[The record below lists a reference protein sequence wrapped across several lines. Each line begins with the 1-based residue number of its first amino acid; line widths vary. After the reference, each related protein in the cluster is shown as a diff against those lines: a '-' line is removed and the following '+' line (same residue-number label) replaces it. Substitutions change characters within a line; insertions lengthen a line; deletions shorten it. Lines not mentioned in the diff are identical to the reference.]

1 MTAGELFLIFFALI
15 IISIGCILW
24 NTRRTKRL
32 ASERAQRITE
42 IQQSTVHQQMSES
55 VGNFHCEIEALRNNF
70 IAHRDLLRIQDQFQ
84 NVYTYFTRLP
94 PWYPFGKNERTFL
107 DTYAHLDSC
116 VGKWNKMFV
125 EKELEA
131 TNEFFANIEGKSLDV
146 QQRTAAITDE
156 DNLLVVAGAG
166 SGKTLTICGKVR
178 YLIERKHIRPE
189 EILLISYTNK
199 ATEELKNRVS
209 GGCDGAVDTKTFHKL
224 GLDLITESQ
233 SFRPNI
239 AGEYFLQSHI
249 QTYFASLGNDP
260 EGVATLMTYFGSY
273 IHIPEEFRNCASPDD
288 VAKLCQ
294 KLQFETLRST
304 ASTYLENIQRTRR
317 ITHSFEQVKSFEEL
331 AIANYLYL
339 NGIDYEYERPY
350 PYTTRNPER
359 KPYQPDFYLPE
370 YDLYLEHFGI
380 SADGSVP
387 WLPPEKAREY
397 LEGIKWKRSLHQ
409 IHGTTLLETYSY
421 YQKEG
426 VLLSKL
432 EELLRSHGVIFRPR
446 DLTSM
451 YTAWM
456 EHKYL
461 SGYSDF
467 VRLLAEFITLYKSN
481 GYTDLPSE
489 VFGDNLPQN
498 PYLRE
503 RTRLFLEI
511 VSPIFSGY
519 QKKLQS
525 TNQIDFSDM
534 IHRATDAVNRGSFF
548 LRYRY
553 IVVDEFQDISVG
565 RFQLIQAIRKRCNA
579 KVVCVGDDWQS
590 IFRFAGSDIG
600 LFTNFETYF
609 GYSAIL
615 KIEKTYRNSQELVT
629 TAGKFVMENP
639 KQLKKELRSEVHNVQ
654 PVKVVPYKTSPAE
667 ALKIIVE
674 DIVADFGDSA
684 HVMVLGRTNY
694 DIEPQ
699 GSCVFGDGFSLKK
712 VRTAGSD
719 TQTLVISEKYPH
731 LVLEFLTVHRSK
743 GLEADNVIILNLENR
758 RLGFPNKI
766 VDDPILEL
774 VLTQKDGY
782 LYGEER
788 RLFYVALTR
797 TRNNV
802 YLPVPQ
808 RKSLISVFVPELIYL
823 DPENVSYPTEYSLA
837 KMDAVLCP
845 KCGAAMVKRH
855 GKYGWFYGCSRYPD
869 CRGTRSLSYNGS
881 GIKRT

>member
-1 MTAGELFLIFFALI
+1 MTVGELFLIFLVLI
-15 IISIGCILW
+15 VISIGCILW
-24 NTRRTKRL
+24 DTRRKKRL
-32 ASERAQRITE
+32 SFERAQRITE
-42 IQQSTVHQQMSES
+42 IKQNTVHQQMSES
-55 VGNFHCEIEALRNNF
+55 VGNFHREIDVLRNNF
-70 IAHRDLLRIQDQFQ
+70 IAHRDFLRIQDQFQ
-84 NVYTYFTRLP
+84 KVYTYFTRLP
-94 PWYPFGKNERTFL
+94 RWYPFEKGERAFL
-107 DTYAHLDSC
+107 DTYAHLNSC
-116 VGKWNKMFV
+116 VGTWNKEFIA
-125 EKELEA
+125 KELES
-131 TNEFFANIEGKSLDV
+131 TNEFFANIDGKSLDI

-156 DNLLVVAGAG
+156 DNTLIVAGAG

-178 YLIERKHIRPE
+178 YLIEEKQIHPE
-189 EILLISYTNK
+189 EILLISYTIK

-209 GGCDGAVDTKTFHKL
+209 RDHDVSVDAKTFHKL

-233 SFRPNI
+233 QCRPPVADENL
-239 AGEYFLQSHI
+239 LQSYI
-249 QTYFASLGNDP
+249 RTYFAALGKDP
-260 EGVATLMTYFGSY
+260 QGVATIMTYFGSY
-273 IHIPEEFRNCASPDD
+273 LHIPEEFQNCTSLDD
-288 VAKLCQ
+288 VKELCRN
-294 KLQFETLRST
+294 LQFETLRSA
-304 ASTYLENIQRTRR
+304 ASTYLKNIQRTNH
-317 ITHSFEQVKSFEEL
+317 ITHSFEQVKSLEEL
-331 AIANYLYL
+331 TIANYLYL

-350 PYTTRNPER
+350 PYTTINLER

-397 LEGIKWKRSLHQ
+397 QEGIKWKRSLHRN
-409 IHGTTLLETYSY
+409 HGTTLLETYSY

-426 VLLSKL
+426 ILLSKL
-432 EELLRSHGVIFRPR
+432 EELLRSHGVLFRPR
-446 DLTSM
+446 DLTGM

-467 VRLLAEFITLYKSN
+467 ISLIAEFITLFKSN

-489 VFGDNLPQN
+489 VFAENLPSN

-519 QKKLQS
+519 QKLLQT
-525 TNQIDFSDM
+525 TNKIDFSDM
-534 IHRATDAVNRGSFF
+534 INCATDMVSRGF
-548 LRYRY
+548 LDLPYRY
-553 IVVDEFQDISVG
+553 IIVDEFQDISVE
-565 RFQLIQAIRKRCNA
+565 RFKLIQAIRKKCNA

-590 IFRFAGSDIG
+590 IYRFAGSDIG

-609 GYSAIL
+609 GYSAVL

-639 KQLKKELRSEVHNVQ
+639 KQLKKNLRSEVHSVH

-674 DIVADFGDSA
+674 DIVAEFGEYA
-684 HVMVLGRTNY
+684 HVMVLGRTKY

-712 VRTAGSD
+712 VKTPGSD
-719 TQTLVISEKYPH
+719 NQTLVISEKYPH

-743 GLEADNVIILNLENR
+743 GLEADNVIILNLENK

-766 VDDPILEL
+766 VDDPVLEL

-802 YLPVPQ
+802 YLPVPK
-808 RKSLISVFVPELIYL
+808 RKSSVSVFVPELIKL
-823 DPENVSYPTEYSLA
+823 DPENISYPTEYSLT
-837 KMDAVLCP
+837 KKDAVLCP
-845 KCGAAMVKRH
+845 KCGAKMVKRH

-869 CRGTRSLSYNGS
+869 CRGTRPLSQNGS
-881 GIKRT
+881 GTKRT